1 MDVLST
7 RLFGLIEQ
15 KSPKKQIILFV
26 NSQESRVKHFANDKE
41 YKMQKQ
47 WDTSYEWKI
56 VLLLTL
62 GFGLVGLDR
71 WIIAPLLP
79 SIMKDLS
86 LNYQDVGLIFGALG
100 VTWGVFA
107 IFAGRLSDKIG
118 HRKILIL
125 SLVVFSLASGFSGA
139 AMGLTSLILIRALM
153 GVSEGA
159 FCPTSFA
166 ATAVAAKPSRRG
178 MLQGLQQSG
187 FALFGLGL
195 GPIIATQLMLVLPS
209 WREVFWVVAIPCFIL
224 AVFLFFVLREPEQT
238 QGGQLLI
245 LEKQTQN
252 QEKVNWIAVLKN
264 RNILL
269 SMIGLFCTMSCVFV
283 ISAMLP
289 LYLENHLKLNV
300 QDMGIIV
307 SAIGFGGF
315 LGQFLIPSFSD
326 WIGRRAASI
335 LSFIGSTIFI
345 LLFSNAAP
353 SLLGLFS
360 LLFILSF
367 FSLGLIAL
375 LSGPIAAESAP
386 AGLVASSIGL
396 VVGAGEIFGGGIAP
410 VLSGIVAER
419 YGIQNIFYLSL
430 VGTSIGVVISFFIK
444 ETAPRKIQR
453 IE

>member
-1 MDVLST
+1 MNT
-7 RLFGLIEQ
+7 
-15 KSPKKQIILFV
+15 KK
-26 NSQESRVKHFANDKE
+26 
-41 YKMQKQ
+41 

-62 GFGLVGLDR
+62 AFGLVGLDR

-79 SIMKDLS
+79 SIMKDLA

-100 VTWGVFA
+100 ITWGIFA

-125 SLVVFSLASGFSGA
+125 SLIVFSLASGFSGA

-178 MLQGLQQSG
+178 ALQGLQQSG

-195 GPIIATQLMLVLPS
+195 GPIIATQLMLVVPS
-209 WREVFWVVAIPCFIL
+209 WREVFWVVAIPGFIL

-245 LEKQTQN
+245 LEKQAESN
-252 QEKVNWIAVLKN
+252 EKVNWLVLLKT

-283 ISAMLP
+283 ISAMVP
-289 LYLENHLKLNV
+289 LYLENYLKLSP
-300 QDMGIIV
+300 QEMGIVV

-315 LGQFLIPSFSD
+315 LGQFLVPTLSD
-326 WIGRRAASI
+326 WIGRRSASI
-335 LSFIGSTIFI
+335 LSFLGSAIFI
-345 LLFSNAAP
+345 YLFANAPASVMSLFGLLFV
-353 SLLGLFS
+353 
-360 LLFILSF
+360 LSF

-410 VLSGIVAER
+410 VLSGIIAEN

-430 VGTSIGVVISFFIK
+430 VGALIGMVISFFIK
-444 ETAPRKIQR
+444 ETAPRKVNTTVQQTQTVN
-453 IE
+453 EVENA

>member
-1 MDVLST
+1 MD
-7 RLFGLIEQ
+7 IQ
-15 KSPKKQIILFV
+15 K
-26 NSQESRVKHFANDKE
+26 
-41 YKMQKQ
+41 

-100 VTWGVFA
+100 ITWG
-107 IFAGRLSDKIG
+107 IFSIFSGHLSDKIG
-118 HRKILIL
+118 HRKILLI
-125 SLVVFSLASGFSGA
+125 SLVIFSLASGFSGA

-153 GVSEGA
+153 GISEGA

-178 MLQGLQQSG
+178 TLQGLQQSG

-195 GPIIATQLMLVLPS
+195 GPIIATQLMLFLPS
-209 WREVFWVVAIPCFIL
+209 WREVFWVVAIPGFVLVI
-224 AVFLFFVLREPEQT
+224 FLFFILREPEQT
-238 QGGQLLI
+238 QGGKLLI
-245 LEKQTQN
+245 TEKKETK
-252 QEKVNWIAVLKN
+252 QEKVNWSVILKT

-283 ISAMLP
+283 ISAMVP
-289 LYLENHLKLNV
+289 LYLENYLKLNV
-300 QDMGIIV
+300 QQMGFVV

-315 LGQFLIPSFSD
+315 LGQFLVPAFSD
-326 WIGRRAASI
+326 WFGRRLSAV
-335 LSFIGSTIFI
+335 LSFLGSTIFI
-345 LLFSNAAP
+345 VLFANSAASISSLFILLFA
-353 SLLGLFS
+353 
-360 LLFILSF
+360 LSF

-410 VLSGIVAER
+410 VLSGLVAEH

-430 VGTSIGVVISFFIK
+430 VGTIVGMIVSLFIK
-444 ETAPRKIQR
+444 ETAPRKIGTLHKEKNESTETIQSH
-453 IE
+453 ESA

>member
-1 MDVLST
+1 MD
-7 RLFGLIEQ
+7 IQ
-15 KSPKKQIILFV
+15 K
-26 NSQESRVKHFANDKE
+26 
-41 YKMQKQ
+41 

-100 VTWGVFA
+100 ITWG
-107 IFAGRLSDKIG
+107 IFSIFSGHLSDKIG
-118 HRKILIL
+118 HRKILLI
-125 SLVVFSLASGFSGA
+125 SLVIFSLASGFSGA

-153 GVSEGA
+153 GISEGA

-178 MLQGLQQSG
+178 TLQGLQQSG

-195 GPIIATQLMLVLPS
+195 GPIIATQLMLFLPS
-209 WREVFWVVAIPCFIL
+209 WREVFWVVAIPGFVLVI
-224 AVFLFFVLREPEQT
+224 FLFFILREPEQT
-238 QGGQLLI
+238 QGGKLLI
-245 LEKQTQN
+245 TEKKETK
-252 QEKVNWIAVLKN
+252 QEKVNWSVILKT
-264 RNILL
+264 RNIIL

-283 ISAMLP
+283 ISAMVP
-289 LYLENHLKLNV
+289 LYLENYLKLNV
-300 QDMGIIV
+300 QQMGFVV

-315 LGQFLIPSFSD
+315 LGQFLVPAFSD
-326 WIGRRAASI
+326 WFGRRLSAV
-335 LSFIGSTIFI
+335 LSFLGSTIFI
-345 LLFSNAAP
+345 VLFANSAASISSLFILLFA
-353 SLLGLFS
+353 
-360 LLFILSF
+360 LSF

-410 VLSGIVAER
+410 VLSGLVAEH

-430 VGTSIGVVISFFIK
+430 VGTVVGMIVSLFIK
-444 ETAPRKIQR
+444 ETAPRKIGTAHQKK
-453 IE
+453 IEESNTAESHESA

>member
-1 MDVLST
+1 
-7 RLFGLIEQ
+7 
-15 KSPKKQIILFV
+15 
-26 NSQESRVKHFANDKE
+26 
-41 YKMQKQ
+41 MQK

-100 VTWGVFA
+100 ITWG
-107 IFAGRLSDKIG
+107 IFSIFSGHLSDKIG
-118 HRKILIL
+118 HRKILLI
-125 SLVVFSLASGFSGA
+125 SLVIFSLASGFSGA

-153 GVSEGA
+153 GISEGA

-178 MLQGLQQSG
+178 TLQGLQQSG

-195 GPIIATQLMLVLPS
+195 GPIIATQLMLFLPS
-209 WREVFWVVAIPCFIL
+209 WREVFWVVAIPGFVLVI
-224 AVFLFFVLREPEQT
+224 FLFFILREPEQT
-238 QGGQLLI
+238 QGGKLLI
-245 LEKQTQN
+245 TEKKETK
-252 QEKVNWIAVLKN
+252 QEKVNWSVILKT

-283 ISAMLP
+283 ISAMVP
-289 LYLENHLKLNV
+289 LYLENYLKLNI
-300 QDMGIIV
+300 QQMGFVV

-315 LGQFLIPSFSD
+315 LGQFLVPAFSD
-326 WIGRRAASI
+326 WFGRRLSAV
-335 LSFIGSTIFI
+335 LSFLGSTIFI
-345 LLFSNAAP
+345 VLFANSAASISSLFILLFA
-353 SLLGLFS
+353 
-360 LLFILSF
+360 LSF

-410 VLSGIVAER
+410 VLSGLVAEH

-430 VGTSIGVVISFFIK
+430 VGTVVGMIVSLFIR
-444 ETAPRKIQR
+444 ETAPRKIGTLHKEKNESTETIQSH
-453 IE
+453 ESA

>member
-1 MDVLST
+1 MNT
-7 RLFGLIEQ
+7 Q
-15 KSPKKQIILFV
+15 K
-26 NSQESRVKHFANDKE
+26 
-41 YKMQKQ
+41 

-79 SIMKDLS
+79 SIMRDLS
-86 LNYQDVGLIFGALG
+86 LNYQDVGMIFGALG
-100 VTWGVFA
+100 ITWGIFA
-107 IFAGRLSDKIG
+107 IFTGRLSDKIG
-118 HRKILIL
+118 HRKILII
-125 SLVVFSLASGFSGA
+125 SLVIFSLASGFSGA

-178 MLQGLQQSG
+178 ALQGLQQSG

-195 GPIIATQLMLVLPS
+195 GPIIATQLMLVVPS
-209 WREVFWVVAIPCFIL
+209 WREVFWVVAIPGFIL
-224 AVFLFFVLREPEQT
+224 AALLFFVLREPEQT

-245 LEKQTQN
+245 LEKQAESK
-252 QEKVNWIAVLKN
+252 EKVNWFALLKT

-283 ISAMLP
+283 ISAMVP
-289 LYLENHLKLNV
+289 LYLENYLKLTP
-300 QDMGIIV
+300 QDMGIVV

-315 LGQFLIPSFSD
+315 LGQFLVPTFSD

-335 LSFIGSTIFI
+335 LSFLGSAIFI
-345 LLFSNAAP
+345 YLFANAPATVMSLFGLLFV
-353 SLLGLFS
+353 
-360 LLFILSF
+360 LSF

-410 VLSGIVAER
+410 VLSGIIAEN

-430 VGTSIGVVISFFIK
+430 VGALIGMVISFFIK
-444 ETAPRKIQR
+444 ETAPRKVNATTQPAQTVNQV
-453 IE
+453 ENA

>member
-1 MDVLST
+1 MD
-7 RLFGLIEQ
+7 IQ
-15 KSPKKQIILFV
+15 K
-26 NSQESRVKHFANDKE
+26 
-41 YKMQKQ
+41 
-47 WDTSYEWKI
+47 WDTTYEWKI

-79 SIMKDLS
+79 SIMKDLA

-100 VTWGVFA
+100 ITWGICA

-118 HRKILIL
+118 HRKILII
-125 SLVVFSLASGFSGA
+125 SLAIFSLASGFSGA
-139 AMGLTSLILIRALM
+139 AMGFASLIFIRALM

-178 MLQGLQQSG
+178 TLQGLQQSG

-195 GPIIATQLMLVLPS
+195 GPIIATQLMLILPS
-209 WREVFWVVAIPCFIL
+209 WREVFWVVAIPGFIL
-224 AVFLFFVLREPEQT
+224 AIFLFYVLREPEQT

-245 LEKQTQN
+245 TEKKLQK
-252 QEKVNWIAVLKN
+252 QEEINWWALFKT
-264 RNILL
+264 RNIFL
-269 SMIGLFCTMSCVFV
+269 SMVGLFCTMSCVFV
-283 ISAMLP
+283 ISAMVP
-289 LYLENHLKLNV
+289 LYLENYLKLDI
-300 QDMGIIV
+300 QQMGLIV

-315 LGQFLIPSFSD
+315 LGQFLIPALSD
-326 WIGRRAASI
+326 WIGRRMSAV
-335 LSFIGSTIFI
+335 LSFLGSTIFI
-345 LLFSNAAP
+345 ILFANASASVWSLFALLFA
-353 SLLGLFS
+353 
-360 LLFILSF
+360 LSF

-410 VLSGIVAER
+410 VLSGIVAEH

-430 VGTSIGVVISFFIK
+430 TGTVLGMIISLFIK
-444 ETAPRKIQR
+444 ETAPRKVAEMQNTSTSIKQLKT
-453 IE
+453 ET

>member
-1 MDVLST
+1 MN
-7 RLFGLIEQ
+7 IN
-15 KSPKKQIILFV
+15 K
-26 NSQESRVKHFANDKE
+26 
-41 YKMQKQ
+41 
-47 WDTSYEWKI
+47 WDTSYEWKT

-62 GFGLVGLDR
+62 AFGLVGLDR

-79 SIMKDLS
+79 SIMKDLA
-86 LNYQDVGLIFGALG
+86 LDYQDVGLIFGSLG
-100 VTWGVFA
+100 ITWGIFA

-118 HRKILIL
+118 HRKILII
-125 SLVVFSLASGFSGA
+125 SLIVFSLASGFSGA

-178 MLQGLQQSG
+178 ALQGIQQSS

-195 GPIIATQLMLVLPS
+195 GPIIATQLLLVVPS
-209 WREVFWVVAIPCFIL
+209 WREVFWVVAIPGFIL
-224 AVFLFFVLREPEQT
+224 AAFLFFVLREPEQT

-245 LEKQTQN
+245 LEKKVESN
-252 QEKVNWIAVLKN
+252 EKVNWLALLKT

-283 ISAMLP
+283 ISAMVP
-289 LYLENHLKLNV
+289 LYLENYLNLSS
-300 QDMGIIV
+300 QDMGIVV

-315 LGQFLIPSFSD
+315 LGLLIPTVSD
-326 WIGRRAASI
+326 WIGRRSASI
-335 LSFIGSTIFI
+335 LSFLGTAIFI
-345 LLFSNAAP
+345 YLFANASA
-353 SLLGLFS
+353 SVMGLFA

-367 FSLGLIAL
+367 FSLGLVAL

-386 AGLVASSIGL
+386 AGLMASSIGL

-410 VLSGIVAER
+410 ILSGIIAEH

-430 VGTSIGVVISFFIK
+430 VGALIGMVISFFIK
-444 ETAPRKIQR
+444 ETAPRKVNMPSQPSESLNEIKSA
-453 IE
+453 

>member
-1 MDVLST
+1 MNT
-7 RLFGLIEQ
+7 Q
-15 KSPKKQIILFV
+15 K
-26 NSQESRVKHFANDKE
+26 
-41 YKMQKQ
+41 

-86 LNYQDVGLIFGALG
+86 LSYQDVGLIFGALG
-100 VTWGVFA
+100 ITWGIFA

-118 HRKILIL
+118 HRKILII
-125 SLVVFSLASGFSGA
+125 SLFVFSLASGFSGA

-178 MLQGLQQSG
+178 ALQGLQQSG

-195 GPIIATQLMLVLPS
+195 GPIIATQLLLLVPS
-209 WREVFWVVAIPCFIL
+209 WREVFWVVAIPGFVL
-224 AVFLFFVLREPEQT
+224 AAFLFFILREPERT
-238 QGGQLLI
+238 QGGQLLMA
-245 LEKQTQN
+245 EKLTSS
-252 QEKVNWIAVLKN
+252 QENVNWMDLLKT
-264 RNILL
+264 RNVLL
-269 SMIGLFCTMSCVFV
+269 SMIGLCCTMSCVFV
-283 ISAMLP
+283 ISAMVP
-289 LYLENHLKLNV
+289 LYLENYLKLTS
-300 QDMGIIV
+300 QDMGIVV

-315 LGQFLIPSFSD
+315 LGQFLVPAASD
-326 WIGRRAASI
+326 WIGRRLASI
-335 LSFIGSTIFI
+335 LGFLGATIFI
-345 LLFSNAAP
+345 YLFANATP
-353 SLLGLFS
+353 SVSVLFGF
-360 LLFILSF
+360 LFVLSF

-375 LSGPIAAESAP
+375 LSGPLAAESAP
-386 AGLVASSIGL
+386 AGLVASAIGL

-410 VLSGIVAER
+410 VISGVIAEN

-430 VGTSIGVVISFFIK
+430 IGTIIGMFISLFLQ
-444 ETAPRKIQR
+444 ETAPRKTGS
-453 IE
+453 

>member
-1 MDVLST
+1 MD
-7 RLFGLIEQ
+7 IQ
-15 KSPKKQIILFV
+15 K
-26 NSQESRVKHFANDKE
+26 
-41 YKMQKQ
+41 
-47 WDTSYEWKI
+47 WDTTYEWKI

-79 SIMKDLS
+79 SIMKDLA

-100 VTWGVFA
+100 ITWGICA

-118 HRKILIL
+118 HRKILII
-125 SLVVFSLASGFSGA
+125 SLAIFSLASGFSGA
-139 AMGLTSLILIRALM
+139 AMGFASLIFIRALM

-178 MLQGLQQSG
+178 TLQGLQQSG

-195 GPIIATQLMLVLPS
+195 GPIIATQLMLILPS
-209 WREVFWVVAIPCFIL
+209 WREVFWVVAIPGFIL
-224 AVFLFFVLREPEQT
+224 AIFLFYVLREPEQT

-245 LEKQTQN
+245 TEKKLQK
-252 QEKVNWIAVLKN
+252 QEEINWWALLKT
-264 RNILL
+264 RNIFL
-269 SMIGLFCTMSCVFV
+269 SMVGLFCTMSCVFV
-283 ISAMLP
+283 ISAMVP
-289 LYLENHLKLNV
+289 LYLENYLKLDI
-300 QDMGIIV
+300 QQMGLIV

-315 LGQFLIPSFSD
+315 LGQFLIPALSD
-326 WIGRRAASI
+326 WIGRRMSAV
-335 LSFIGSTIFI
+335 LSFLGSTIFI
-345 LLFSNAAP
+345 ILFANASASVWSLFTLLFA
-353 SLLGLFS
+353 
-360 LLFILSF
+360 LSF

-410 VLSGIVAER
+410 VLSGIVAEH

-430 VGTSIGVVISFFIK
+430 TGTVLGMIISLFIK
-444 ETAPRKIQR
+444 ETAPRKVAEMQNTSTSIKQLKT
-453 IE
+453 ET

>member
-1 MDVLST
+1 MN
-7 RLFGLIEQ
+7 I
-15 KSPKKQIILFV
+15 KK
-26 NSQESRVKHFANDKE
+26 
-41 YKMQKQ
+41 

-62 GFGLVGLDR
+62 GFSLVGLDR

-79 SIMKDLS
+79 AIMKDLS
-86 LNYQDVGLIFGALG
+86 LSYQDVGLIFGALG
-100 VTWGVFA
+100 ITWGIFA
-107 IFAGRLSDKIG
+107 IFAGNLSDKIG

-125 SLVVFSLASGFSGA
+125 SLVVFSLASGLSGS
-139 AMGLTSLILIRALM
+139 AMGLTSLILIRSLM

-178 MLQGLQQSG
+178 ALQGLQQSG

-195 GPIIATQLMLVLPS
+195 GPIIATQLLLILPS
-209 WREVFWVVAIPCFIL
+209 WREVFWIVAIPGFIL
-224 AVFLFFVLREPEQT
+224 AIFLFFVLREPLQT

-245 LEKQTQN
+245 AEKQTTSQAR
-252 QEKVNWIAVLKN
+252 VNWLDLLKT

-283 ISAMLP
+283 ISAMVP
-289 LYLENHLKLNV
+289 LYLENFLKLSP
-300 QDMGIIV
+300 QDMGLVV

-315 LGQFLIPSFSD
+315 LGQFLVPAISD
-326 WIGRRAASI
+326 WIGRRLASI
-335 LSFIGSTIFI
+335 LSFLGSSIFI
-345 LLFSNAAP
+345 YLFANASASVP
-353 SLLGLFS
+353 VLFG

-386 AGLVASSIGL
+386 AGLVASAIGL
-396 VVGAGEIFGGGIAP
+396 VVGAGEIFGGGVAP
-410 VLSGIVAER
+410 VLSGIIAEN

-430 VGTSIGVVISFFIK
+430 VGTILGIFVSFFIQ
-444 ETAPRKIQR
+444 ETAPRKTQTPQLSTATV
-453 IE
+453 

>member
-1 MDVLST
+1 MN
-7 RLFGLIEQ
+7 Q
-15 KSPKKQIILFV
+15 Q
-26 NSQESRVKHFANDKE
+26 N
-41 YKMQKQ
+41 
-47 WDTSYEWKI
+47 WDTSYEWKV

-62 GFGLVGLDR
+62 AFGLVGLDR

-100 VTWGVFA
+100 ITWGIFA
-107 IFAGRLSDKIG
+107 IFAGKLSDKIG
-118 HRKILIL
+118 HRKILII
-125 SLVVFSLASGFSGA
+125 SLVMFSLASGLSGV
-139 AMGLTSLILIRALM
+139 AMGLTSLILIRAFM

-178 MLQGLQQSG
+178 ALQGLQQSG

-195 GPIIATQLMLVLPS
+195 GPIIATQLMLVVPS
-209 WREVFWVVAIPCFIL
+209 WREVFWVVAIPGFIL
-224 AVFLFFVLREPEQT
+224 AVGLFLVLKEPQHT

-245 LEKQTQN
+245 QEKQIEN
-252 QEKVNWIAVLKN
+252 QQPVNWLALLKT

-283 ISAMLP
+283 ISAMVP
-289 LYLENHLKLNV
+289 LYLENFLHLNS
-300 QDMGIIV
+300 QQMGFIV

-315 LGQFLIPSFSD
+315 LGQFLVPALSD
-326 WIGRRAASI
+326 IIGRKSASI
-335 LSFIGSTIFI
+335 LGFAGS
-345 LLFSNAAP
+345 S
-353 SLLGLFS
+353 
-360 LLFILSF
+360 LFIYLFAHASASVPILFGILFVLSF

-386 AGLVASSIGL
+386 AGLVASAIGL
-396 VVGAGEIFGGGIAP
+396 VVGAGEIFGGGVAP
-410 VLSGIVAER
+410 VLSGIIAQQ

-430 VGTSIGVVISFFIK
+430 VGSLIGIGISFYVQ
-444 ETAPRKIQR
+444 ETAPKKVQATSLKV
-453 IE
+453 

>member
-1 MDVLST
+1 MNT
-7 RLFGLIEQ
+7 Q
-15 KSPKKQIILFV
+15 K
-26 NSQESRVKHFANDKE
+26 
-41 YKMQKQ
+41 

-79 SIMKDLS
+79 SIMRDLS
-86 LNYQDVGLIFGALG
+86 LNYQDVGMIFGALG
-100 VTWGVFA
+100 ITWGIFA

-125 SLVVFSLASGFSGA
+125 SLIVFSLASGFSGA
-139 AMGLTSLILIRALM
+139 AIGLTSLILIRALM

-178 MLQGLQQSG
+178 ALQGLQQSG

-195 GPIIATQLMLVLPS
+195 GPIIATQLMLVVPS
-209 WREVFWVVAIPCFIL
+209 WREVFWVVAIPGFIL

-245 LEKQTQN
+245 LEKQAESK
-252 QEKVNWIAVLKN
+252 EKVNWFALLKT

-283 ISAMLP
+283 ISAMVP
-289 LYLENHLKLNV
+289 LYLENYLKLSP
-300 QDMGIIV
+300 QDMGIVV

-315 LGQFLIPSFSD
+315 LGQFLVPTFSD

-335 LSFIGSTIFI
+335 LSFLGSAIFI
-345 LLFSNAAP
+345 YLFANAPATVMSLFGLLFV
-353 SLLGLFS
+353 
-360 LLFILSF
+360 LSF

-410 VLSGIVAER
+410 VLSGIIAEN

-430 VGTSIGVVISFFIK
+430 VGALIGMVISFFIK
-444 ETAPRKIQR
+444 ETAPRKVNATTQPAQTVNQV
-453 IE
+453 ENA

>member
-1 MDVLST
+1 MNT
-7 RLFGLIEQ
+7 Q
-15 KSPKKQIILFV
+15 K
-26 NSQESRVKHFANDKE
+26 
-41 YKMQKQ
+41 

-79 SIMKDLS
+79 SIMRDLS
-86 LNYQDVGLIFGALG
+86 LNYQDVGMIFGALG
-100 VTWGVFA
+100 ITWGIFA

-125 SLVVFSLASGFSGA
+125 SLIVFSLASGFSGA

-178 MLQGLQQSG
+178 ALQGLQQSG

-195 GPIIATQLMLVLPS
+195 GPIIATQLMLVVPS
-209 WREVFWVVAIPCFIL
+209 WREVFWVVAIPGFIL

-245 LEKQTQN
+245 LEKQAESK
-252 QEKVNWIAVLKN
+252 EKVNWFALLKT

-283 ISAMLP
+283 ISAMVP
-289 LYLENHLKLNV
+289 LYLENYLKLTP
-300 QDMGIIV
+300 QDMGIVV

-315 LGQFLIPSFSD
+315 LGQFLVPTFSD

-335 LSFIGSTIFI
+335 LSFLGSAIFI
-345 LLFSNAAP
+345 YLFANAPATVMSLFGLLFV
-353 SLLGLFS
+353 
-360 LLFILSF
+360 LSF

-410 VLSGIVAER
+410 VLSGIIAEN

-430 VGTSIGVVISFFIK
+430 VGALIGMVISFFIK
-444 ETAPRKIQR
+444 ETAPRKVNATTQPAKTVNQV
-453 IE
+453 ENA

>member
-1 MDVLST
+1 MD
-7 RLFGLIEQ
+7 IQ
-15 KSPKKQIILFV
+15 K
-26 NSQESRVKHFANDKE
+26 
-41 YKMQKQ
+41 

-100 VTWGVFA
+100 ITWGVFA

-118 HRKILIL
+118 HRIILII
-125 SLVVFSLASGFSGA
+125 SLVVFSFASGFSGA

-209 WREVFWVVAIPCFIL
+209 WREVFWVVAIPGFIL
-224 AVFLFFVLREPEQT
+224 AIFLFFVLREPEQT

-245 LEKQTQN
+245 TEKKAVQ
-252 QEKVNWIAVLKN
+252 QEKVNWWAILKT
-264 RNILL
+264 RNVFL
-269 SMIGLFCTMSCVFV
+269 SMVGLFCTMSCVFV
-283 ISAMLP
+283 ISAMVP
-289 LYLENHLKLNV
+289 LYLENYLKLNV
-300 QDMGIIV
+300 QQMGFIV

-315 LGQFLIPSFSD
+315 LGQFLIPSISD
-326 WIGRRAASI
+326 WIGRRLSAV
-335 LSFIGSTIFI
+335 LSFLGATIFI
-345 LLFSNAAP
+345 VLFANASVSVFNLFGLLFV
-353 SLLGLFS
+353 
-360 LLFILSF
+360 LSF

-410 VLSGIVAER
+410 VLSGIVAEH

-430 VGTSIGVVISFFIK
+430 VGTVVGMIVSLFIK
-444 ETAPRKIQR
+444 ETAPRKVASMQATSAS
-453 IE
+453 IEQFKIKS

>member
-1 MDVLST
+1 MD
-7 RLFGLIEQ
+7 IQ
-15 KSPKKQIILFV
+15 K
-26 NSQESRVKHFANDKE
+26 
-41 YKMQKQ
+41 

-100 VTWGVFA
+100 ITWG
-107 IFAGRLSDKIG
+107 IFSIFSGHLSDKIG
-118 HRKILIL
+118 HRKILLI
-125 SLVVFSLASGFSGA
+125 SLVIFSLASGFSGA

-153 GVSEGA
+153 GISEGA

-178 MLQGLQQSG
+178 TLQGLQQSG

-195 GPIIATQLMLVLPS
+195 GPIIATQLMLFLPS
-209 WREVFWVVAIPCFIL
+209 WREVFWVVAIPVFVLVI
-224 AVFLFFVLREPEQT
+224 FLFFILREPEQT
-238 QGGQLLI
+238 QGGKLLI
-245 LEKQTQN
+245 TEKKETK
-252 QEKVNWIAVLKN
+252 QEKVNWYVILKT

-283 ISAMLP
+283 ISAMVP
-289 LYLENHLKLNV
+289 LYLENYLKLNV
-300 QDMGIIV
+300 QQMGFVV

-315 LGQFLIPSFSD
+315 LGQFLVPAFSD
-326 WIGRRAASI
+326 WFGRRLSAV
-335 LSFIGSTIFI
+335 LSFLGSTIFI
-345 LLFSNAAP
+345 VLFANSAASISSLFILLFA
-353 SLLGLFS
+353 
-360 LLFILSF
+360 LSF

-410 VLSGIVAER
+410 VLSGLVAEH

-430 VGTSIGVVISFFIK
+430 VGTVVGMIVSLFIK
-444 ETAPRKIQR
+444 ETAPRKIGTAHQKK
-453 IE
+453 IEESNTAESHESA

>member
-1 MDVLST
+1 MNL
-7 RLFGLIEQ
+7 
-15 KSPKKQIILFV
+15 KK
-26 NSQESRVKHFANDKE
+26 
-41 YKMQKQ
+41 

-62 GFGLVGLDR
+62 GFSLVGLDR

-86 LNYQDVGLIFGALG
+86 LSYQDVGLIFGALG
-100 VTWGVFA
+100 ITWGIFA
-107 IFAGRLSDKIG
+107 IFAGSLSDRIG
-118 HRKILIL
+118 HRKILIF
-125 SLVVFSLASGFSGA
+125 SLILFSLASGLSGS

-178 MLQGLQQSG
+178 ALQGLQQSG

-195 GPIIATQLMLVLPS
+195 GPIIATQLLLILPS
-209 WREVFWVVAIPCFIL
+209 WREVFWIVAIPGFIL
-224 AVFLFFVLREPEQT
+224 AVFLFFVLREPLQT

-245 LEKQTQN
+245 AEKQATAQVR
-252 QEKVNWIAVLKN
+252 VNWLDLLKTK
-264 RNILL
+264 NILL

-283 ISAMLP
+283 ISAMVP
-289 LYLENHLKLNV
+289 LYLENFLKLTS
-300 QDMGIIV
+300 QDMGIVV

-315 LGQFLIPSFSD
+315 AGQFIVPALSD
-326 WIGRRAASI
+326 WIGRRLSAI
-335 LSFIGSTIFI
+335 LGFLGSAIFI
-345 LLFSNAAP
+345 YLFANAPASVP
-353 SLLGLFS
+353 VLFG

-386 AGLVASSIGL
+386 AGLVASAIGL
-396 VVGAGEIFGGGIAP
+396 VVGAGEIFGGGVAP
-410 VLSGIVAER
+410 VLSGMIAEN

-430 VGTSIGVVISFFIK
+430 VGTIIGMFISFFIK
-444 ETAPRKIQR
+444 ETAPRKTQISQLSTAAV
-453 IE
+453 

>member
-1 MDVLST
+1 MN
-7 RLFGLIEQ
+7 IQ
-15 KSPKKQIILFV
+15 K
-26 NSQESRVKHFANDKE
+26 
-41 YKMQKQ
+41 

-62 GFGLVGLDR
+62 SFGLVGLDR

-100 VTWGVFA
+100 ITWGIFA
-107 IFAGRLSDKIG
+107 IYAGRLSDKIG
-118 HRKILIL
+118 HRKILLI

-139 AMGLTSLILIRALM
+139 AMGLTSLILIRSIM
-153 GVSEGA
+153 GISEGA

-178 MLQGLQQSG
+178 ALQGLQQSG

-195 GPIIATQLMLVLPS
+195 GPIIATQLLLIVPS
-209 WREVFWVVAIPCFIL
+209 WREVFWVVAIPGFII
-224 AVFLFFVLREPEQT
+224 AVFLFFILKEPQDT

-245 LEKQTQN
+245 TEKQVETQV
-252 QEKVNWIAVLKN
+252 KVNWIDLLKT

-283 ISAMLP
+283 ISAMVP
-289 LYLENHLKLNV
+289 LYLENFLKLSS
-300 QDMGIIV
+300 QEMGLIV

-315 LGQFLIPSFSD
+315 LGQFLVPAASD
-326 WIGRRAASI
+326 WIGRRLASI
-335 LSFIGSTIFI
+335 LGFIGATIFI
-345 LLFSNAAP
+345 YLFANASASIPILFGLLFV
-353 SLLGLFS
+353 
-360 LLFILSF
+360 LSF

-375 LSGPIAAESAP
+375 LSGPLAAESAP

-410 VLSGIVAER
+410 VISGIIAEN

-430 VGTSIGVVISFFIK
+430 VGTIIGICMSFFIK
-444 ETAPRKIQR
+444 ETAPRKVQR
-453 IE
+453 WIRKFEQHL

>member
-1 MDVLST
+1 MNT
-7 RLFGLIEQ
+7 Q
-15 KSPKKQIILFV
+15 K
-26 NSQESRVKHFANDKE
+26 
-41 YKMQKQ
+41 

-79 SIMKDLS
+79 SIMRDLS
-86 LNYQDVGLIFGALG
+86 LNYQDVGMIFGALG
-100 VTWGVFA
+100 ITWGIFA

-125 SLVVFSLASGFSGA
+125 SLIVFSLASGFSGA

-178 MLQGLQQSG
+178 ALQGLQQSG

-195 GPIIATQLMLVLPS
+195 GPIIATQLMLVVPS
-209 WREVFWVVAIPCFIL
+209 WREVFWVVAIPGFIL

-245 LEKQTQN
+245 LEKQAESK
-252 QEKVNWIAVLKN
+252 EKVNWFALLKT

-283 ISAMLP
+283 ISAMVP
-289 LYLENHLKLNV
+289 LYLENYLKLTP
-300 QDMGIIV
+300 QDMGIVV

-315 LGQFLIPSFSD
+315 LGQFLVPTFSD

-335 LSFIGSTIFI
+335 LSFLGSAIFI
-345 LLFSNAAP
+345 YLFANAPATVMSLFGLLFV
-353 SLLGLFS
+353 
-360 LLFILSF
+360 LSF

-410 VLSGIVAER
+410 VLSGIIAEN

-430 VGTSIGVVISFFIK
+430 VGALIGMVISFFIK
-444 ETAPRKIQR
+444 ETAPRKVNATTQPAQTVNQV
-453 IE
+453 ENA